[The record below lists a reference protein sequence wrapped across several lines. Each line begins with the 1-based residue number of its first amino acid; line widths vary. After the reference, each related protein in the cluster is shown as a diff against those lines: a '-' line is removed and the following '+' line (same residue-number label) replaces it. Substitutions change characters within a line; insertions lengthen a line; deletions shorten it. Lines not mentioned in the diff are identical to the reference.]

1 MFQKILAKI
10 SKEFSGQN
18 AKELIGGIANFHRIQ
33 SSPGYRDAAE
43 FCHGKLEEYTIPFVK
58 IHKYPAKGNNK
69 YWGCPVPKEWSIK
82 SASLEI
88 VEPTN
93 KAKILCRFF
102 ESPCSIIQRSKA
114 TAKDGITA
122 EVIILP
128 KGLSEDE
135 MKGYDL
141 KGKFILTDDP
151 ELKKLR
157 LLAVNKLG
165 AAGIIYD
172 LVSEL
177 PPIRTRAN
185 FPTARRY
192 TSFWYGTEGDEGDAF
207 GFVLSAE
214 QGDQLR
220 KLIESVEKEAKKDGK
235 KHKQVKLHAKID
247 ASFYDGEMEVVD
259 FTIPGKI
266 NDQEII
272 AVAHLCHPKP
282 GAIDNASGCGT
293 IIEVARTL
301 NSLIESGKL
310 DKPKRSIRFLLMAE
324 YTGTFCYLASNEK
337 KIRNFVAGINI
348 DMVGADPAAGGGR
361 TLIMER
367 THNSNP
373 SYVNDVLSAILD
385 CTSQQIPNFLNSGSS
400 ALFKFANDQPYSG
413 GSDHEVLG
421 DPDIDIATP
430 MFIQWPDRYYH
441 SGEDSIEKVSA
452 ELLQLIGSMTAT
464 YCYFIANAEIPE
476 ILWIIREI
484 TTKGKERI
492 TQFSRQKTTE
502 FLLKLKEEKENETK
516 ETLLWE
522 FFERIEAELN
532 FRKKIELQALKT
544 TLKLI
549 TKDEEKKPID
559 TMVQE
564 MYRAIETHTEK
575 ELIQTKFSIE
585 EISNA
590 LNIQPKIKEK
600 HEELEIQKINGIIP
614 KRVFR
619 GPITGLSL
627 GDLSLDDLKEMKEVD
642 EEHKGMRP
650 VLTSGVFWI
659 DGKRTLGEIAELVNC
674 DIGKTSIQY
683 LYKMLKFY
691 EKHGVVELELVK

>member
-1 MFQKILAKI
+1 MFQKILTKI

-18 AKELIGGIANFHRIQ
+18 AKELISGIANFHRIQ
-33 SSPGYRDAAE
+33 SSPGFREAAE
-43 FCHGKLEEYTIPFVK
+43 FCHGKLEGYSIPFVK
-58 IHKYPAKGNNK
+58 THKYPAKGNNK

-82 SASLEI
+82 SATLEL

-93 KAKILCRFF
+93 EAKILCRFF
-102 ESPCSIIQRSKA
+102 ENPCSIIQRSKA
-114 TAKDGITA
+114 TGKEGITA
-122 EVIILP
+122 EVLILP

-135 MKGYDL
+135 MKKYDI
-141 KGKFILTDDP
+141 KDKFILTDDP
-151 ELKKLR
+151 DLKRLR

-177 PPIRTRAN
+177 PPVRTRAN

-192 TSFWYGTEGDEGDAF
+192 TSFWFGTEGDEGDAF

-220 KLIESVEKEAKKDGK
+220 KLIKNVEKEAKKEGK
-235 KHKQVKLHAKID
+235 KLQQVKLHAKID

-259 FTIPGKI
+259 FVIPGKI
-266 NDQEII
+266 KDQEII

-282 GAIDNASGCGT
+282 GAVDNASGCGT

-310 DKPKRSIRFLLMAE
+310 EKPKRSIRFLLMAE
-324 YTGTFCYLASNEK
+324 FTGTFCYLASNEK
-337 KIRNFVAGINI
+337 KIRNFVAGLNI
-348 DMVGADPAAGGGR
+348 DMVGADQSIGGR

-367 THNSNP
+367 THNASP
-373 SYVNDVLSAILD
+373 SYVNDILSAILD
-385 CTSQQIPNFLNSGSS
+385 SSSHQVSNFLNTGAS
-400 ALFKFANDQPYSG
+400 ALFKFANDQPFSG
-413 GSDHEVLG
+413 GSDHVVLG
-421 DPDIDIATP
+421 DPDVGIASP

-452 ELLQLIGSMTAT
+452 EMLQLIGSMTAT
-464 YCYFIANAEIPE
+464 YCYFIANAELPD

-492 TQFSRQKTTE
+492 TQFSRKKTTE
-502 FLLKLKEEKENETK
+502 FLLKLKEEKEVEMK
-516 ETLLWE
+516 GKLLSE
-522 FFERIEAELN
+522 FLERIEPNLN
-532 FRKKIELQALKT
+532 FRKEIELQALKSV
-544 TLKLI
+544 LKLI

-559 TMVQE
+559 TMLQE
-564 MYRAIETHTEK
+564 MKQAIETHTEK
-575 ELIQTKFSIE
+575 ELKQTKFSVG
-585 EISNA
+585 EIANS
-590 LNIQPKIKEK
+590 LSIKPKLKEK
-600 HEELEIQKINGIIP
+600 QEELENQKIKKIIP

-619 GPITGLSL
+619 GPITDLIL
-627 GDLSLDDLKEMKEVD
+627 GDLLIDDLKEAKKIN
-642 EEHKGMRP
+642 EEHKGMRS
-650 VLTSGVFWI
+650 VLTSGLFWI
-659 DGKRTLGEIAELVNC
+659 DGKRTIGEIAELVNC
-674 DIGKTSIQY
+674 DIGKTSVQY

-691 EKHGVVELELVK
+691 NKHGVVELELLK